1 MLISLF
7 CQGGS
12 DKDKVHRSVKPL
24 YSSRQVEE
32 KEEGDETMGMHTSLE
47 SCGVGIVFRI
57 SEAGDMVI
65 EDFISGGPAERSGKL
80 KVGDQLNRVDGKF
93 VRGQAASKIAPKI
106 LGPAGTIVE
115 LAFKRVQGPAVMT
128 VNVAV
133 VREPAGGQA
142 ARR

>member
-1 MLISLF
+1 M
-7 CQGGS
+7 
-12 DKDKVHRSVKPL
+12 
-24 YSSRQVEE
+24 EE

-65 EDFISGGPAERSGKL
+65 EDFISGQELAPSLPPLTLLSAGGPAERSGKL